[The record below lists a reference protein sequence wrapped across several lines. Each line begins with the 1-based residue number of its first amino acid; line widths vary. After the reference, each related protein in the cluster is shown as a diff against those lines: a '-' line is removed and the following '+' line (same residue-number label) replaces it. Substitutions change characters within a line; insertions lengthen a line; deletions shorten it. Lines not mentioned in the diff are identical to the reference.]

1 MTGLVGGLRPT
12 QILQALYHGCG
23 RLVWMFILYWLYNP
37 ILELMDGLHA
47 YQGLL
52 EYTQPLLE
60 GISPAWLCFSI
71 FAFNIIGH
79 VPGAA
84 VAQMTFTHKI
94 FGPMLMAA
102 GVPPQGTTAVLL
114 ASSQVDWFGPF
125 PSSDMFGQMGLAQ
138 STHLKYMLYH
148 GWVIVVANIILF
160 ARLFQILV

>member
-1 MTGLVGGLRPT
+1 MITGLVGGLRPT

-52 EYTQPLLE
+52 DYTQPLLE
-60 GISPAWLCFSI
+60 GISPAWLCFCI

-102 GVPPQGTTAVLL
+102 GVPPQGTHCGSAGFIAGGLVWPVPLFGHVRADGAGAVDP
-114 ASSQVDWFGPF
+114 SQVHA
-125 PSSDMFGQMGLAQ
+125 L
-138 STHLKYMLYH
+138 
-148 GWVIVVANIILF
+148 
-160 ARLFQILV
+160 

>member
-1 MTGLVGGLRPT
+1 MAIVGVVIKAGFSFAIIVMLLVALMTGLVGGLRPT

-60 GISPAWLCFSI
+60 DLPAWLCFSI

-102 GVPPQGTTAVLL
+102 GVPPRGPPPCCWPHP
-114 ASSQVDWFGPF
+114 VDWFGPF
-125 PSSDMFGQMGLAQ
+125 HQICSARW
-138 STHLKYMLYH
+138 
-148 GWVIVVANIILF
+148 GWRSLLI
-160 ARLFQILV
+160 

>member
-1 MTGLVGGLRPT
+1 
-12 QILQALYHGCG
+12 
-23 RLVWMFILYWLYNP
+23 MFILYWLYNP

-102 GVPPQGTTAVLL
+102 GVAAPGDHRRAAGLIPGGLVRAVSLIRYVRPDG
-114 ASSQVDWFGPF
+114 AGAVYSSEIYA
-125 PSSDMFGQMGLAQ
+125 L
-138 STHLKYMLYH
+138 
-148 GWVIVVANIILF
+148 
-160 ARLFQILV
+160 

>member
-1 MTGLVGGLRPT
+1 
-12 QILQALYHGCG
+12 
-23 RLVWMFILYWLYNP
+23 MFILYWLYNP

-60 GISPAWLCFSI
+60 DLPAWLCFSI

-114 ASSQVDWFGPF
+114 ASSRGGLVRAVSLIRYVRPDGAGAVY
-125 PSSDMFGQMGLAQ
+125 SSEIYAL
-138 STHLKYMLYH
+138 
-148 GWVIVVANIILF
+148 
-160 ARLFQILV
+160 